1 MADLVP
7 ADVAPF
13 NPEAAKDQELLRIEN
28 RLKELA
34 EQGFTRDGSTNREEC
49 KDTLLEYYQFVL
61 DTMPKFIEV
70 ASDTAKKGE
79 EILMKVEFKERD
91 KTLLSELT
99 EVFRSP
105 TDASE
110 LSLKGSIQVMNEK
123 KESTK
128 RIFAGSPIKS
138 KELMWTVYSRVGLL
152 LEEAKGIGGGV
163 GGAGVARIP

>member
-13 NPEAAKDQELLRIEN
+13 DPERAKDQELFRIEN
-28 RLKELA
+28 KLKELA

-61 DTMPKFIEV
+61 DNKPKFIEV
-70 ASDTAKKGE
+70 PSDTAEVGE

-91 KTLLSELT
+91 ETLLEELT
-99 EVFRSP
+99 EVFRRP

-110 LSLKGSIQVMNEK
+110 LSLKGAIQVMNEK

-128 RIFAGSPIKS
+128 RIFAGSSIKS
-138 KELMWTVYSRVGLL
+138 EELMWTVYSRVGWL